1 MLRRSEAYTVGPLP
15 MLRTIESRSSVSSVL
30 SPPSS
35 SVRMLR
41 LDVHDN
47 FVGQD
52 RRTCGSKMGDR
63 LAMVALNVNQR
74 KPAIQALRRGVVP

>member
-1 MLRRSEAYTVGPLP
+1 MLRRSEAYTVRPFP

-35 SVRMLR
+35 LVRMLR

-63 LAMVALNVNQR
+63 LAMVALNVNQL
-74 KPAIQALRRGVVP
+74 KSANHALRRGVVP

>member
-1 MLRRSEAYTVGPLP
+1 
-15 MLRTIESRSSVSSVL
+15 
-30 SPPSS
+30 
-35 SVRMLR
+35 MLR

-63 LAMVALNVNQR
+63 LAMVALNVNQL
-74 KPAIQALRRGVVP
+74 KSANHAFHRGVVP